1 MFSGSDLNVLAGSSN
16 KKTGGKNNNNI
27 NPNLSVSSGN
37 DGDHQ
42 QQQNSQQ
49 IGQSGS
55 RVHMGGDDS
64 SIPDNDSNGNNSVLS
79 FSVEDSEEML
89 RRAEMD
95 KILSSPLLLKRLAM
109 VERAIQQNANHRS
122 QLDYRDLPDITPITL
137 RTGTVVMKMMMMI
150 VWMFSYARYDEA
162 LLCDDLMW

>member
-1 MFSGSDLNVLAGSSN
+1 MFGGSDLNVLAGSS
-16 KKTGGKNNNNI
+16 KKTGGNNNNI

-37 DGDHQ
+37 EGDHP
-42 QQQNSQQ
+42 NSQQ
-49 IGQSGS
+49 VGQSGS
-55 RVHMGGDDS
+55 RVHMAGDND
-64 SIPDNDSNGNNSVLS
+64 SIPDNDSGGSAPS

-137 RTGTVVMKMMMMI
+137 RTGMVMRR
-150 VWMFSYARYDEA
+150 WMLSHA
-162 LLCDDLMW
+162 LCDVMM

>member
-1 MFSGSDLNVLAGSSN
+1 MLGGSDLNVLGGSNN
-16 KKTGGKNNNNI
+16 KKTGNL

-37 DGDHQ
+37 EGDH
-42 QQQNSQQ
+42 QNSQQ

-55 RVHMGGDDS
+55 KVNIGGDDS
-64 SIPDNDSNGNNSVLS
+64 NPDSDNNSS
-79 FSVEDSEEML
+79 AHTFSEEDSEEIL
-89 RRAEMD
+89 RRAEME

-137 RTGTVVMKMMMMI
+137 RTGITQSSIAYK
-150 VWMFSYARYDEA
+150 
-162 LLCDDLMW
+162 LM